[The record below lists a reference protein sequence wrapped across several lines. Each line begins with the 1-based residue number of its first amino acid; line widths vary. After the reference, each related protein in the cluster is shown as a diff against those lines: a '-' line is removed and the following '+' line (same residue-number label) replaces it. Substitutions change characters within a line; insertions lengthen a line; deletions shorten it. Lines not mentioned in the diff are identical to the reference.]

1 MPKTIN
7 AEGIGPVN
15 FPDDATDE
23 DILQGL
29 NDLAPGVEKGQRL
42 RQELASV
49 RQEPAALSSP
59 NAPAP
64 SPVSTFQGASETT
77 LMPAGEEYRQFR
89 LPRAG
94 ALGIEPVTTFQGPSE
109 VTLQPE
115 QQARTTGEIM
125 QNAAAAGIEG
135 LVSPMTPPIVL
146 GTIAA
151 PEVAIPLLTA
161 TMAKSGSAKLAE
173 GIVDLEQGRH
183 AEGVAKIG
191 EAGTELG
198 FAGAPALHPSL
209 FSGRSMIEM
218 PESLRAL
225 AEEPSTPEIEPLRPF
240 LPARVQPGERAGIP
254 VPTIGEAM
262 TRPGLPTQPKPPP
275 VEVPGTAPEARETV
289 IETIR
294 NADARTLAQIQAL
307 FPEAKLSREQ
317 ARVFRNIAFPPVQE
331 PVRPQATAAEV
342 LGRPP
347 GTLPPEAPPTSAEE
361 AAIQEQLRTEQPGI
375 ATVEPPAPTAAD
387 VITAQIRD
395 IDGTVKPF
403 TVRIVGENTIQLENE
418 ATGTRHRINLPS
430 GFAAASIES
439 LKPLLSEGVRVA
451 YSTTPEHG
459 TVTTLVR
466 DPAVARA
473 ALPAPAAAPAPELT
487 PAPAE
492 APKPAPLTPAEP
504 LTPAD
509 VARSAYTPAVRFAD
523 GRVVAGPAHDVIA
536 GTGGRTDFERGYV
549 DRQGQ
554 FLSLMEVARREM
566 ASRTPAEQAA
576 APAARAEEAPAAP
589 PVEPPKPAAAPAPA
603 PEPAP
608 SGAEPIRMSFEQFQ
622 NAPREGRLLDE
633 LRKVPKREKTPE
645 QVAAA
650 ERDAKAT
657 EAVEKAKLGW
667 IFGRS
672 GAEGKMVEAAIRK
685 LPKTKKK
692 LVDEYEAALTA
703 KIKADMKGQEGRQ
716 RELYDALVAKG
727 VIEPPA
733 PPPAP
738 GAEPTEA
745 ATPPAATETP
755 SNNLKADTGTVASAR
770 NRYESAIDPLV
781 REFWAR
787 ELRNREQTLERV
799 GGKDKPVTTPITIS
813 DSDMAHAVILDAVNR
828 AKVKL
833 DELFPGG
840 MRGELASRFGL
851 HDPNASTRWES
862 AHRIL
867 AAKQPS
873 DLFESPAPVAEVPKP
888 APTERTIPL
897 INLRESEAT
906 PMALGKIK
914 ARDPERWANIVK
926 FFKSGDAPGAIAKA
940 AQAKIDEMKARAVPE
955 PPKADVGKPEEPPPP
970 QTTQYGMMMPGVEM
984 LLGEMP
990 GKTVSPTSEP
1000 FWNTERSFS
1009 QNISGVAGWI
1019 RDLWRG
1025 FAMKQAPKI
1034 TDSNR
1039 AAGESGVRYAA
1050 SHLVARAKG
1059 LEFGA
1064 TVLRDTGVE
1073 PKKFGVAL
1081 SEDNLRSIKDSWTQE
1096 AASATAAGNADAAAL
1111 AQDKADAVRT
1121 LIGAERSP
1129 FKTEAEYQ
1137 AFLND
1142 PAVKTAIAR
1151 HIQLWQ
1157 EQKDPLFRQANDLDP
1172 DVPLAG
1178 RGKQTG
1184 ARINLKALAS
1194 DEKGVAVVGGRPA
1207 KLRQLATKLRRDP
1220 FARRA
1225 TGGGQAYEG
1234 DYNEL
1239 MAHGFGTEYPI
1250 AAQHQFIKAL
1260 IEAGDAKVTDMEF
1273 PKDLT
1278 IKGEKPVANILRLN
1292 PWRGKFLQVRR
1303 SLVDEYRAI
1312 SNLDEPW
1319 KIPILTP
1326 FNDLMTKQ
1334 SIQGFAEGSTHTS
1347 NLMMEI
1353 FTGLGP
1359 TNNPLLNGLIKSV
1372 GRADL
1377 LYSVPRVIIKAFQ
1390 DTKPEMLRLA
1400 ESGMAKEP
1408 YQGKMLGRILNGAD
1422 RGVRL
1427 VSEQI
1432 YDGMAEK
1439 GWVENTETGKREFIN
1454 QIGNYNKRLQPSLIR
1469 KLRDTGIQPFA
1480 TAMQT
1485 FNVMGLRRLVGAPGA
1500 KATSNMAALALRADI
1515 AGGFIGF
1522 VALTTYLN
1530 YLFSGNA
1537 AGPKGTPLGAVGWKD
1552 EHGKTHFFNVGRLLG
1567 YERGARITGLGPYME
1582 ARRNGLTHEQAL
1594 QAGGRS
1600 VASTVMSYPAGP
1612 GPRALYTVGTGMRMN
1627 QPTVREAP
1635 AVPPTESLNP
1645 FKTQLAKNIQTAV
1658 IEANPAISSLHD
1670 LREGKSTSDIAEKQF
1685 GRYTPREG
1693 KSEGFYRALP
1703 KIVTKGQLIDY
1714 ADDVVKE
1721 ARKLPISQRMSYIQT
1736 RFNKDDLKAQY
1747 RNDVMTEIKR
1757 KGVLRYQ

>member
-1 MPKTIN
+1 MPKIVN
-7 AEGIGPVN
+7 VEGVGPVN
-15 FPDDATDE
+15 FPDDATDA
-23 DILQGL
+23 DIVSGL
-29 NDLAPGVEKGQRL
+29 DDIAPVAVAEADVPPSPRPASALESVPFTPAEQQSVNIAAQRL
-42 RQELASV
+42 D
-49 RQEPAALSSP
+49 
-59 NAPAP
+59 
-64 SPVSTFQGASETT
+64 
-77 LMPAGEEYRQFR
+77 
-89 LPRAG
+89 PRW
-94 ALGIEPVTTFQGPSE
+94 
-109 VTLQPE
+109 
-115 QQARTTGEIM
+115 RT
-125 QNAAAAGIEG
+125 
-135 LVSPMTPPIVL
+135 
-146 GTIAA
+146 AA
-151 PEVAIPLLTA
+151 PEPTL
-161 TMAKSGSAKLAE
+161 
-173 GIVDLEQGRH
+173 
-183 AEGVAKIG
+183 
-191 EAGTELG
+191 
-198 FAGAPALHPSL
+198 PALIHTGLQKFDTGVRDL
-209 FSGRSMIEM
+209 F
-218 PESLRAL
+218 
-225 AEEPSTPEIEPLRPF
+225 
-240 LPARVQPGERAGIP
+240 
-254 VPTIGEAM
+254 TI
-262 TRPGLPTQPKPPP
+262 PPP
-275 VEVPGTAPEARETV
+275 VEPGPSPYNAFELASIDAARQGAELSQRITRVAHPIREGVSESAASGVEAMTTPSGVAMLAGATVAPQIALPAIFATVAPSIPDAVREVGRTYQERDWAGFTKAVADLGQVALVAGGTAKGMLRPTPRVVLPRTVAEARAEPSLGNVPAAGEVVPRETP
-289 IETIR
+289 IEP
-294 NADARTLAQIQAL
+294 APVAPVVEPKPATLT
-307 FPEAKLSREQ
+307 PEEQ
-317 ARVFRNIAFPPVQE
+317 A
-331 PVRPQATAAEV
+331 
-342 LGRPP
+342 
-347 GTLPPEAPPTSAEE
+347 
-361 AAIQEQLRTEQPGI
+361 AAIAQLEAEHPGI
-375 ATVEPPAPTAAD
+375 ATAEPPAPAA
-387 VITAQIRD
+387 
-395 IDGTVKPF
+395 
-403 TVRIVGENTIQLENE
+403 E
-418 ATGTRHRINLPS
+418 
-430 GFAAASIES
+430 
-439 LKPLLSEGVRVA
+439 
-451 YSTTPEHG
+451 TTPKP
-459 TVTTLVR
+459 TPP
-466 DPAVARA
+466 PA
-473 ALPAPAAAPAPELT
+473 

-492 APKPAPLTPAEP
+492 APKPAPLAEAP
-504 LTPAD
+504 RIITEDQVAAFESQLKDAQISKEGVINDYAALAGARFD
-509 VARSAYTPAVRFAD
+509 VMD
-523 GRVVAGPAHDVIA
+523 
-536 GTGGRTDFERGYV
+536 
-549 DRQGQ
+549 
-554 FLSLMEVARREM
+554 LRREAIAKGM
-566 ASRTPAEQAA
+566 TVAQYDAALQGRIDALISAEQRRRGTPTPAEQAAAPADAPLANARLLGSGPVPIAFSDRHSVSLRVASTDMTSWPEAAIRESLPSEIAAGLHSIERFRGSPAPAGLTLPGRVQLNFNDKASAQKAYDYFAQGETVAPKQLAVPA
-576 APAARAEEAPAAP
+576 APAARAEEAPAAS
-589 PVEPPKPAAAPAPA
+589 PVEPPKPAAALAPA
-603 PEPAP
+603 P
-608 SGAEPIRMSFEQFQ
+608 
-622 NAPREGRLLDE
+622 
-633 LRKVPKREKTPE
+633 
-645 QVAAA
+645 VAAA
-650 ERDAKAT
+650 KAQAEVTRVAATEGKRSAKAIKK
-657 EAVEKAKLGW
+657 ELVARLEQAVKDAPESAASLPKEQRKVTIEIPDDGTFTVWNEKGSLMGLLARANRIKTDAGGKASIPRKGILSSEKA
-667 IFGRS
+667 IARS
-672 GAEGKMVEAAIRK
+672 QVEAPI
-685 LPKTKKK
+685 
-692 LVDEYEAALTA
+692 EAARR
-703 KIKADMKGQEGRQ
+703 KAEQERT
-716 RELYDALVAKG
+716 K
-727 VIEPPA
+727 PPT

-738 GAEPTEA
+738 GAEPTA
-745 ATPPAATETP
+745 AAIPPAATE
-755 SNNLKADTGTVASAR
+755 
-770 NRYESAIDPLV
+770 
-781 REFWAR
+781 
-787 ELRNREQTLERV
+787 
-799 GGKDKPVTTPITIS
+799 
-813 DSDMAHAVILDAVNR
+813 M
-828 AKVKL
+828 
-833 DELFPGG
+833 
-840 MRGELASRFGL
+840 
-851 HDPNASTRWES
+851 
-862 AHRIL
+862 
-867 AAKQPS
+867 
-873 DLFESPAPVAEVPKP
+873 PAPA
-888 APTERTIPL
+888 AERTIPL

-914 ARDPERWANIVK
+914 ARDPQRWQDIVK
-926 FFKSGDAPGAIAKA
+926 YFKVGDTPGAIAKI
-940 AQAKIDEMKARAVPE
+940 AQEKIAEMKAREVPE

-1009 QNISGVAGWI
+1009 QNISGVASWI

-1050 SHLVARAKG
+1050 APLVARAKG
-1059 LEFGA
+1059 LEFAA

-1073 PKKFGVAL
+1073 PKKFGTAL
-1081 SEDNLRSIKDSWTQE
+1081 SEDNLRDIKDRWGE
-1096 AASATAAGNADAAAL
+1096 AAAKAIAEGDVEGAAL
-1111 AQDKADAVRT
+1111 AQDKSDAVRT
-1121 LIGAERSP
+1121 LIGANRSP

-1184 ARINLKALAS
+1184 ARINLKALAP

-1250 AAQHQFIKAL
+1250 AAQHEFIKAL
-1260 IEAGDAKVTDMEF
+1260 IEAGDAKVTDKEF
-1273 PKDLT
+1273 PEGMT

-1400 ESGMAKEP
+1400 ETGMAKEP

-1530 YLFSGNA
+1530 YLLSGNA

-1670 LREGKSTSDIAEKQF
+1670 LREGKSASDIAEKQF

>member
-1 MPKTIN
+1 MADFNESLLEP
-7 AEGIGPVN
+7 A
-15 FPDDATDE
+15 FDE
-23 DILQGL
+23 SLL
-29 NDLAPGVEKGQRL
+29 VPETRPERGQRL
-42 RQELASV
+42 RAELAAV
-49 RQEPAALSSP
+49 RQEPAALSDP
-59 NAPAP
+59 NASAPAP
-64 SPVSTFQGASETT
+64 VTTFQSANETM
-77 LMPAGEEYRQFR
+77 LMPPGEEYRQFQ

-94 ALGIEPVTTFQGPSE
+94 APGISPITTFQGPSE
-109 VTLQPE
+109 TTLLPNE
-115 QQARTTGEIM
+115 DARRVGEVL
-125 QNAAAAGIEG
+125 QNTAASGIEG
-135 LVSPMTPPIVL
+135 IVNPMTPPFIL
-146 GTIAA
+146 GTMAA
-151 PEVAIPLLTA
+151 PEIAIPLLTA
-161 TMAKSGSAKLAE
+161 TMGKSGSVKLAE
-173 GIVDLEQGRH
+173 GIVDLEQGREK
-183 AEGVAKIG
+183 EGVAKLG
-191 EAGTELG
+191 EAGSELG
-198 FAGAPALHPSL
+198 LAALPALHPSA
-209 FSGRSMIEM
+209 FVGEPTAGSFAERAGQSFGRFAGQGLAPFTPPVELPLSM
-218 PESLRAL
+218 RAA
-225 AEEPSTPEIEPLRPF
+225 AEAPLQPF
-240 LPARVQPGERAGIP
+240 MPARVQPGERAGIP
-254 VPTIGEAM
+254 IPTLGEAM
-262 TRPGLPTQPKPPP
+262 TRPGLPTQPKGSP

-317 ARVFRNIAFPPVQE
+317 ARVFRNIAFPPVPE
-331 PVRPQATAAEV
+331 PVRPQATATEV

-347 GTLPPEAPPTSAEE
+347 GTLPPPTLDEQ

-375 ATVEPPAPTAAD
+375 ATVEPPAPAAE
-387 VITAQIRD
+387 T
-395 IDGTVKPF
+395 
-403 TVRIVGENTIQLENE
+403 
-418 ATGTRHRINLPS
+418 
-430 GFAAASIES
+430 
-439 LKPLLSEGVRVA
+439 
-451 YSTTPEHG
+451 
-459 TVTTLVR
+459 
-466 DPAVARA
+466 
-473 ALPAPAAAPAPELT
+473 APEPA

-492 APKPAPLTPAEP
+492 APQPAALTP
-504 LTPAD
+504 
-509 VARSAYTPAVRFAD
+509 
-523 GRVVAGPAHDVIA
+523 
-536 GTGGRTDFERGYV
+536 
-549 DRQGQ
+549 
-554 FLSLMEVARREM
+554 
-566 ASRTPAEQAA
+566 
-576 APAARAEEAPAAP
+576 EAPAASP
-589 PVEPPKPAAAPAPA
+589 EAPKPAPAKEPWQMTQAEVVARNKRIIEGNEQVFTANAEHAARTNHREIVRDAIA
-603 PEPAP
+603 
-608 SGAEPIRMSFEQFQ
+608 
-622 NAPREGRLLDE
+622 EGRA
-633 LRKVPKREKTPE
+633 VP
-645 QVAAA
+645 A
-650 ERDAKAT
+650 E
-657 EAVEKAKLGW
+657 VL
-667 IFGRS
+667 
-672 GAEGKMVEAAIRK
+672 
-685 LPKTKKK
+685 
-692 LVDEYEAALTA
+692 
-703 KIKADMKGQEGRQ
+703 ADYPDLK
-716 RELYDALVAKG
+716 
-727 VIEPPA
+727 PA
-733 PPPAP
+733 
-738 GAEPTEA
+738 
-745 ATPPAATETP
+745 
-755 SNNLKADTGTVASAR
+755 
-770 NRYESAIDPLV
+770 
-781 REFWAR
+781 
-787 ELRNREQTLERV
+787 
-799 GGKDKPVTTPITIS
+799 
-813 DSDMAHAVILDAVNR
+813 
-828 AKVKL
+828 
-833 DELFPGG
+833 
-840 MRGELASRFGL
+840 
-851 HDPNASTRWES
+851 
-862 AHRIL
+862 
-867 AAKQPS
+867 
-873 DLFESPAPVAEVPKP
+873 PAPVAEP
-888 APTERTIPL
+888 AATPAAPEPAAPVERTIPL

-914 ARDPERWANIVK
+914 ARDPQRWQDIVK
-926 FFKSGDAPGAIAKA
+926 YFKVGDTPGTIAKI
-940 AQAKIDEMKARAVPE
+940 AQEKIAEIKARTVPE

-1009 QNISGVAGWI
+1009 QNISGVASWI

-1050 SHLVARAKG
+1050 APLVARAKG
-1059 LEFGA
+1059 LEFAA

-1073 PKKFGVAL
+1073 PKKFGTAL
-1081 SEDNLRSIKDSWTQE
+1081 SEDNLRDIKDRWGE
-1096 AASATAAGNADAAAL
+1096 AAAKAIAEGDVEGAAL
-1111 AQDKADAVRT
+1111 AQDKSDAVRT
-1121 LIGAERSP
+1121 LIGANRSP

-1184 ARINLKALAS
+1184 ARINLKALAP

-1250 AAQHQFIKAL
+1250 AAQHEFIKAL
-1260 IEAGDAKVTDMEF
+1260 IEAGDAKVTDKEF
-1273 PKDLT
+1273 PEGMT

-1312 SNLDEPW
+1312 SNLDELW

-1359 TNNPLLNGLIKSV
+1359 TNNPLLNSLIKSV

-1400 ESGMAKEP
+1400 EAGMAKEP
-1408 YQGKMLGRILNGAD
+1408 YQGKMLGRVLNGAD

-1432 YDGMAEK
+1432 YDGMAKK

-1530 YLFSGNA
+1530 YLLSGNA

-1670 LREGKSTSDIAEKQF
+1670 LREGKSVSDIAEKQF

-1721 ARKLPISQRMSYIQT
+1721 ARKLPISQRMNYIQT